1 MPVIRYIFRPLEFY
15 LPDFIPLEQFHNT
28 FDEVVSPRAVK
39 DMSTRSECVQ
49 YKPSSRE
56 VCLKILQ
63 PLVYVINFGVEL
75 DYDGI
80 DFVKEGVI
88 EVISKL
94 EKW

>member
-1 MPVIRYIFRPLEFY
+1 MIRYIFRPLEFY

-39 DMSTRSECVQ
+39 DIMSTRSECVQ

-63 PLVYVINFGVEL
+63 PLVYVINFGV
-75 DYDGI
+75 DPDFVGI